1 MLQDANS
8 AGVVVEAVVA
18 AGGNQLQV
26 NGVRPFIVKSTKEV
40 RGNGSSLGEQ

>member
-26 NGVRPFIVKSTKEV
+26 NGVRPFIVESTNEV
-40 RGNGSSLGEQ
+40 RGSGFSTGEQ